1 MWIVDDE
8 GDMFNTDH
16 FNRIG
21 FDDNEMSIF
30 LVMGDDETGS
40 HYTYFLAIHLTDEER
55 LTRYYDLVEKLT
67 GDRIDA

>member
-16 FNRIG
+16 YECIQFSKENRIMLICNG
-21 FDDNEMSIF
+21 MNCYEFKLSKD
-30 LVMGDDETGS
+30 
-40 HYTYFLAIHLTDEER
+40 LTPDER

-67 GDRIDA
+67 GVRIDE